1 MNVDT
6 PMMFLLR
13 QNESDVLAYTY
24 TCNNNLSEK
33 YCMAYCIT

>member
-13 QNESDVLAYTY
+13 QNESDVLAYT
-24 TCNNNLSEK
+24 CNNNLSEK